1 MMKTGSREEA
11 QGAAEA
17 GAAGGQVPDRADT
30 GGAAGPAAKAAKGGA
45 KDARAERLAAALRTN
60 LQRRKQA
67 RRNGLDDF
75 GEAAGT
81 PEEE

>member
-1 MMKTGSREEA
+1 MTMVKTGSREEG
-11 QGAAEA
+11 QGT
-17 GAAGGQVPDRADT
+17 GAAGGQAPDQE
-30 GGAAGPAAKAAKGGA
+30 GAKGTTGPAAKAAKGGA